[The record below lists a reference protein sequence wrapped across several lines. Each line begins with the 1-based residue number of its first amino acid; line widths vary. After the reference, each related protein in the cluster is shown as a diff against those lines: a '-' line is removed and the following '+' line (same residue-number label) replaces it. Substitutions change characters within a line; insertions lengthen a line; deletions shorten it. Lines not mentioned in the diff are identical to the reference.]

1 MTPVKKILKKSVFI
15 CLLLILINS
24 CAATALANNLHEDLK
39 SKEAIVLGKII
50 KKQIIKL
57 NNYYITEYKLKIKKW
72 IYKKPYIANSKTVT
86 IRVLGADLPDKGI
99 TIKASTSPDYVPFN
113 TDTIFIL
120 NKTKQKYKDI
130 FTLSKNSI
138 FNPDEEKHITYLLQ
152 GIHGRNLWRH
162 NGKK

>member
-15 CLLLILINS
+15 WLLLILINS
-24 CAATALANNLHEDLK
+24 RASTALANSLHEDLK
-39 SKEAIVLGKII
+39 NKEAIVLGKIT

-57 NNYYITEYKLKIKKW
+57 NNYYITEYKLKIKNW

-86 IRVLGADLPDKGI
+86 LRVLGADLPDKGI
-99 TIKASTSPDYVPFN
+99 TIKASTSPDHVPFN

-138 FNPDEEKHITYLLQ
+138 LSPNKEEYLSHLLQ
-152 GIHGRNLWRH
+152 GIHRRNL
-162 NGKK
+162 

>member
-1 MTPVKKILKKSVFI
+1 MTPVKKTFKKSVFI
-15 CLLLILINS
+15 WLIFILINS
-24 CAATALANNLHEDLK
+24 CTATVLANSLHKNLK
-39 SKEAIVLGKII
+39 NKEAIVLGKIT

-130 FTLSKNSI
+130 FTLSRNSI
-138 FNPDEEKHITYLLQ
+138 LSPNEEKHITYLLQ
-152 GIHGRNLWRH
+152 GIHRRNL
-162 NGKK
+162 